1 MAYIVMLVEILITVG
16 VLVVYCATAMWIHHT
31 CDRKPDS
38 NDPNNNLMYDDDG
51 GCEYSLIE

>member
-1 MAYIVMLVEILITVG
+1 MLVEILITVG